1 MEKDIDLHRSI
12 IVIDKPAGMTS
23 FQVTD
28 FVRKELG
35 INKAG
40 HSGTLDPE
48 VTGVLPILLG
58 RASRMLD
65 YFIHQNKEYVGIAH
79 LHQDMEIEKI
89 KKTIKAKF
97 LGKIM
102 QLPPVKS
109 RVKRQERE
117 REIVSFEILEK
128 HEKDILFLVECE
140 AGTYIRKLIHNLGEK
155 LGIGM
160 HMSELRR
167 TKASIF
173 LESQAVTL
181 YDFTKAAEEF
191 NQGNPEKL
199 SRMLHPAEIITKIL
213 PKIEVK
219 TEAIE
224 MLKHGSPLFREMI
237 KNHENFN
244 KGDFLAVMSQDKLVE
259 IAQAELES
267 SSIKDLKCNLVAKP
281 KTVLN

>member
-1 MEKDIDLHRSI
+1 MEPIDLHRSI
-12 IVIDKPAGMTS
+12 IAIDKPAGMTS

-28 FVRKELG
+28 FVRGELNM
-35 INKAG
+35 NKAG

-58 RASRMLD
+58 RASRLLE
-65 YFIHQNKEYVGIAH
+65 YFIHQDKEYVGIAH
-79 LHQDMEIEKI
+79 LHSSIETEKI
-89 KKTIKAKF
+89 KEAIKSKF

-102 QLPPVKS
+102 QMPPVKS

-117 REIVSFEILEK
+117 REIKSFEILEHNK
-128 HEKDILFLVECE
+128 NDILFRVRCE
-140 AGTYIRKLIHNLGEK
+140 AGTYIRKLIHDLGKE

-173 LESQAVTL
+173 SEKDIVSL
-181 YDFTKAAEEF
+181 YDFTKAAGEY

-199 SRMLHPAEIITKIL
+199 SKMLHPVEIITKIL

-219 TEAIE
+219 KTETIE
-224 MLKHGSPLFREMI
+224 RLKHGSPVFKEMI
-237 KNHENFN
+237 SQHDNFEKGSSVAVMHEN
-244 KGDFLAVMSQDKLVE
+244 KLIE
-259 IAQAELES
+259 IAAAEVES
-267 SSIKDLKCNLVAKP
+267 SSIKDLKQGIVAKS
-281 KTVLN
+281 KVVLN